1 MSFLQHIQ
9 NKIVTQPQAVDI
21 VSQWKQ
27 QGETVVFTNGCF
39 DIIHKGHV
47 HYLALARDLGTKLI
61 VGLNTDESVSALKGP
76 NRPVKE
82 LESRA
87 LTLAAFACI
96 DLIIP
101 FAQETPYELITAI
114 IPNILVKGSDY
125 NENTIVGADVVKKH
139 GGKVTTI
146 DFVSGYSSTNY
157 FKKM

>member
-1 MSFLQHIQ
+1 
-9 NKIVTQPQAVDI
+9 
-21 VSQWKQ
+21 
-27 QGETVVFTNGCF
+27 
-39 DIIHKGHV
+39 
-47 HYLALARDLGTKLI
+47 
-61 VGLNTDESVSALKGP
+61 
-76 NRPVKE
+76 
-82 LESRA
+82 
-87 LTLAAFACI
+87 
-96 DLIIP
+96 